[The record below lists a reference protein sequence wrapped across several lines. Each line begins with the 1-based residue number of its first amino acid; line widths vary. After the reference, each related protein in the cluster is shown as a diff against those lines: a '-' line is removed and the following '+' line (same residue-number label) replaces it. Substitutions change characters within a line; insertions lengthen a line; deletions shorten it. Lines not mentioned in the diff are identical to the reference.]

1 MTTGESMIVV
11 ITSINPP
18 TDAIRAWSQLLPTMV
33 VADLKTPVH
42 AYTGSPVEL
51 LAVGSPSRLSAPPEN
66 HYARKNLGYL
76 EAMARGVDAILD
88 TDDDTFPEAGLV
100 PARISVDASHGR
112 GASAATCNTSDFV
125 NIFCL
130 RTGDRYLWP
139 RGFPLDALHDEPS
152 ESAGVNADAN
162 VGVVQFLIDGDT
174 DVDAVQ
180 RLVFGA
186 REVAFPRTGRLQ
198 VVASGKFC
206 PFNSQLTLVRRVAFP
221 LLYLPS
227 TVAFRFTDILRSIV
241 AKRVLD
247 RMGIAMAFADP
258 IGFQVRNP
266 HDYMTDFA
274 GEFTCQTQTAAAW
287 GILNDLPV
295 GDAVGLLR
303 ESYERLA
310 TAGIVGEAEAS
321 RLADWCDSLPA

>member
-1 MTTGESMIVV
+1 MTTNERVVVV

-18 TDAIRAWSQLLPTMV
+18 TDAIRAWAQLLPTMV
-33 VADLKTPVH
+33 VADLKTPVD
-42 AYTGSPVEL
+42 AYAGSPAEL
-51 LAVGSPSRLSAPPEN
+51 LEVGSSSRLSNPPDN

-88 TDDDTFPEAGLV
+88 TDDDTFPEAGLET
-100 PARISVDASHGR
+100 ARVSVNPSQGR
-112 GASAATCNTSDFV
+112 GASTATCNTSDFV
-125 NIFCL
+125 NIFRL
-130 RTGDRYLWP
+130 RTGERYLWP
-139 RGFPLDALHDEPS
+139 RGFPLDALHDEPA
-152 ESAGVNADAN
+152 ESAGVAPDAI

-186 REVAFPRTGRLQ
+186 REATFPRIGRLQ
-198 VVASGKFC
+198 VVAPGKFC
-206 PFNSQLTLVRRVAFP
+206 PFNSQLTLVRRAAFP

-247 RMGIAMAFADP
+247 RLGIAMAFADP

-274 GEFTCQTQTAAAW
+274 GEFTCQTQTSVAW
-287 GILNDLPV
+287 RVLEGLRA

-310 TAGIVGEAEAS
+310 TAGIVGGIEAS